1 MSSDTLVMI
10 AAAEAVIILVLALL
24 LVRSTRQVA
33 KLRHEL
39 RTQVAR
45 RLFAGSRDAVK
56 TVWHTANLV
65 RTKGIGAAVRSSVED
80 LAGWA
85 QVERPD
91 LARMTVDGRVV
102 ILFSDIE
109 GSTTLNEQLG
119 DQAWVRL
126 LAKHDRLIRQ
136 AVARHH
142 GYVIKSQGDGFM
154 VAFKSPDDAVLCAAS
169 IQEQLARVGWASRGG
184 VRVRVRIGI
193 HSGRSVRRGDDLFG
207 RNVAMA
213 ARVASQAEGGETLIS
228 ESVRKRLDPTVP
240 IVVEGH
246 REAELKGF
254 EGTHV
259 LHLVRSG

>member
-10 AAAEAVIILVLALL
+10 AAAEAVIILVLAWLL
-24 LVRSTRQVA
+24 ARSNRQVA
-33 KLRHEL
+33 SLREEL
-39 RTQVAR
+39 RAR
-45 RLFAGSRDAVK
+45 AAKRLLAGSRDALK
-56 TVWHTANLV
+56 TVWNTASLV
-65 RTKGIGAAVRSSVED
+65 RAKGIGAAVRSSVED

-91 LARMTVDGRVV
+91 LARMAVDGRVV

-109 GSTTLNEQLG
+109 GSTTLNEHLG

-126 LAKHDRLIRQ
+126 LAKHDRVVRL

-142 GYVIKSQGDGFM
+142 GHVVKSQGDGFM
-154 VAFKSPDDAVLCAAS
+154 VAFQSPDDAVLCAVAIQDQFARAS
-169 IQEQLARVGWASRGG
+169 WASRSG
-184 VRVRVRIGI
+184 VRVRIGI

-213 ARVASQAEGGETLIS
+213 ARVESQAEGGETLIS
-228 ESVRKRLDPTVP
+228 ESVRKRLDPGLP
-240 IVVEGH
+240 ILIEGH

-259 LHLVRSG
+259 LHLVSSS

>member
-1 MSSDTLVMI
+1 MSSDTLVVI
-10 AAAEAVIILVLALL
+10 AAAEAVIILALVLL
-24 LVRSTRQVA
+24 LVRSSRQVSG
-33 KLRHEL
+33 LRDEL
-39 RTQVAR
+39 RNHTAR

-56 TVWHTANLV
+56 TVWNTANLV
-65 RTKGIGAAVRSSVED
+65 RTKGFGAAVRSSVED

-136 AVARHH
+136 AVSRHH

-154 VAFKSPDDAVLCAAS
+154 VAFKSPDDAVLCAAT
-169 IQEQLARVGWASRGG
+169 IQDQLGRVGWASRGG
-184 VRVRVRIGI
+184 VRVRIGI

-213 ARVASQAEGGETLIS
+213 ARVASQAGGGETLIS
-228 ESVRKRLDPTVP
+228 ESVRKRLDPAVP
-240 IVVEGH
+240 IVLEGH